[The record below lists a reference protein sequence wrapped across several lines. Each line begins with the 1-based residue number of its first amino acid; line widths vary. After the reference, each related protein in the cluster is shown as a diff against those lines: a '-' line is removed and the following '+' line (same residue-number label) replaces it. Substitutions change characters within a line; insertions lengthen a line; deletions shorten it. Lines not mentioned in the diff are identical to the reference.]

1 MDRIAISSETLAI
14 RIGNSFLKNENS
26 FGQAMKQR
34 VLVERMF
41 DRNFRNSCLKNLEFF
56 FSRTRILFDRQVK

>member
-41 DRNFRNSCLKNLEFF
+41 DRKSYKQNRNFGNSCLKNLEFF
-56 FSRTRILFDRQVK
+56 S